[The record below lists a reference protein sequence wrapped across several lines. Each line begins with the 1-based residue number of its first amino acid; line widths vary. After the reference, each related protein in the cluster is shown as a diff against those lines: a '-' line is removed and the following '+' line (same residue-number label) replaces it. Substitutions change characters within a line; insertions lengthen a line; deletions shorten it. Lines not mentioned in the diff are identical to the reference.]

1 MEGFVRGDIVVIH
14 FPFTDLSAAKKRP
27 ALIIAPLEGDD
38 IIMCQI
44 TSKDTKDKYAIPLLM
59 SDILNGSFHYT
70 SNIRPNR
77 IATLDKKLIEKK
89 IARLNNHKFK
99 KVIETL
105 KKIIDGE
112 SI

>member
-14 FPFTDLSAAKKRP
+14 FPYTDLSATKKRP
-27 ALIIAPLEGDD
+27 ALIIAPLEGED
-38 IIMCQI
+38 IILCQI
-44 TSKDTKDKYAIPLLM
+44 TSKDTKDKYSIPLLM
-59 SDILNGSFHYT
+59 SDILIGSFHYT

-77 IATLDKKLIEKK
+77 IATLDKKLIAKRIGK
-89 IARLNNHKFK
+89 LNNLKLQ
-99 KVIETL
+99 KVVDTL